1 MNTMLQGVY
10 MALVSK
16 AKAAKL
22 AGVSRTTIH
31 RYVTD
36 GKLSMS
42 GDKVDTSELLRVFGS
57 ISDSKSEQPGT
68 PVTMNTSGQPVTS
81 GVQGVLQQQI
91 TLLEAQVNDLRS
103 DRDNWRQK
111 SDELVELLRSEQEN
125 TKLLTHHAPASSKA
139 ESFAL
144 VVAVA
149 FAVFIM
155 VFLIWQTTR

>member
-1 MNTMLQGVY
+1 

-57 ISDSKSEQPGT
+57 LTAPKSEQGAGHVQDSNT
-68 PVTMNTSGQPVTS
+68 GQHVTTGGQ
-81 GVQGVLQQQI
+81 GAGQAQI
-91 TLLEAQVNDLRS
+91 ELMERVIDDLRA
-103 DRDNWRQK
+103 DRDNWRTK
-111 SDELVELLRSEQEN
+111 ADELVELLRNEQEN
-125 TKLLTHHAPASSKA
+125 TKLLTHQSPRKNTA
-139 ESFAL
+139 ESLAVVIVAGLAVVIVGVLVWLAL
-144 VVAVA
+144 A
-149 FAVFIM
+149 
-155 VFLIWQTTR
+155 

>member
-1 MNTMLQGVY
+1 

-57 ISDSKSEQPGT
+57 LTAPKSEQGAGHVQHSNT
-68 PVTMNTSGQPVTS
+68 GQHVTTGGQ
-81 GVQGVLQQQI
+81 GAGQAQI
-91 TLLEAQVNDLRS
+91 DLMERVIDDLRA
-103 DRDNWRQK
+103 DRDNWRNK
-111 SDELVELLRSEQEN
+111 ADELVELLKAEQDN
-125 TKLLTHHAPASSKA
+125 IRLLTHQSPVTNKA
-139 ESFAL
+139 ESFAVVIVAGLAVVIVGVL
-144 VVAVA
+144 VWLALA
-149 FAVFIM
+149 
-155 VFLIWQTTR
+155 